1 MAATKC
7 NNCGA
12 KIPKEAQFCP
22 GCGAPKPAVQQ
33 APQQTQP
40 APQQMQTMS
49 KPMVAGSNSMQGLLN
64 TIFSKKFIIL
74 GVCLGILLIWIG
86 IVIGNFS
93 IGYPYTDMNF
103 YGPKF
108 AGTINSLG
116 FAILAIA
123 LIGGGIQNRRID
135 KFVRMGMV
143 FGGTLSL
150 GLALDVSLWTILGNL
165 ASAFS

>member
-1 MAATKC
+1 MTDTKC

-12 KIPKEAQFCP
+12 KIPNEVQFCP
-22 GCGAPKPAVQQ
+22 SCGAPKGAGQSVS
-33 APQQTQP
+33 QQTQ
-40 APQQMQTMS
+40 AAA
-49 KPMVAGSNSMQGLLN
+49 KPMYTGVNSIQGLLN
-64 TIFSKKFIIL
+64 MVFSRKLIIF

-86 IVIGNFS
+86 MVIGNFS

-108 AGTINSLG
+108 AATINSLG

-123 LIGGGIQNRRID
+123 LIGGGIQNRKID

-143 FGGTLSL
+143 FGGTISL
-150 GLALDVSLWTILGNL
+150 GLSLDVSLWTILGNL